1 MQIAILVV
9 LALLGLFFLKRRA
22 TARAIYKTGDREVWA
37 QASELRFPRYP
48 RSRPFGKKRGL
59 R

>member
-1 MQIAILVV
+1 MKIIALLLIALVV
-9 LALLGLFFLKRRA
+9 LWFVKRRA
-22 TARAIYKTGDREVWA
+22 TARAIYKTGDRQVWA

-48 RSRPFGKKRGL
+48 RSKPFGKKKGL